1 MSIFSAYNML
11 ILHNF
16 ELCIPQAFFWGMF
29 CVCKSKIVEAMIFL
43 LIVVVY
49 IMKLLLEAF
58 GSFSGYSGHY
68 LVTLLG

>member
-29 CVCKSKIVEAMIFL
+29 CVCKSKIVKAQILGFG
-43 LIVVVY
+43 Y
-49 IMKLLLEAF
+49 FWKLLAPFLAT
-58 GSFSGYSGHY
+58 
-68 LVTLLG
+68 VDIIW

>member
-29 CVCKSKIVEAMIFL
+29 CVCKSKIVKAMIFL
-43 LIVVVY
+43 LIVGFGY
-49 IMKLLLEAF
+49 FWKLLAPFLA
-58 GSFSGYSGHY
+58 
-68 LVTLLG
+68 TLDIIW

>member
-29 CVCKSKIVEAMIFL
+29 CVCKSKIVKAMIFL
-43 LIVVVY
+43 LI
-49 IMKLLLEAF
+49 IRIWLLLEAF